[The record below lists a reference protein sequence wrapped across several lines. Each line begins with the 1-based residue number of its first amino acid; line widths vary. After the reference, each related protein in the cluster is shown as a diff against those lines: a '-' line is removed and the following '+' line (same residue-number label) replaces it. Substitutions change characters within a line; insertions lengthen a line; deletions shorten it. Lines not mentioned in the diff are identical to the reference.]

1 MSATAA
7 ALVIGNEILT
17 GKVQETNVTLLA
29 RELFSMGVELQ
40 RVVVCR
46 DDVAVIAEELE
57 LLRRRHDWVITSG
70 GVGPTHDDVT
80 IAAVARC
87 FGRRV
92 LRSPE
97 LEAKIRQLVGARL
110 KPAHLLM
117 ADVPEDSELLMSDD
131 APWPTI
137 LVENVFVMPGLP
149 RIFEAKLPS
158 LRSRI
163 GVSQPFLSRA
173 VYTVCRET
181 DIAELLR
188 RIADTHH
195 EVTIGSYPVIGEPY
209 SVRLTF
215 DGKDGEAIDRA
226 VGELLAEIPPEKI
239 VSPRDL

>member
-1 MSATAA
+1 MSPTAA

-46 DDVAVIAEELE
+46 DEIPVIVEELDQ
-57 LLRRRHDWVITSG
+57 LRRRHDWVITSG

-80 IAAVARC
+80 IAAVARSL
-87 FGRRV
+87 GRRV
-92 LRSPE
+92 VRSPE
-97 LEAKIRQLVGARL
+97 LEAKIRELVGARL
-110 KPAHLLM
+110 KPAHLSM
-117 ADVPEDSELLMSDD
+117 ADVPENSELLVSEE

-137 LVENVFVMPGLP
+137 LVDNVFVMPGLP

-158 LRSRI
+158 LRARI
-163 GVSQPFLSRA
+163 GLSRPFLSRA

-188 RIADTHH
+188 RIATSHH
-195 EVTIGSYPVIGEPY
+195 DVTIGSYPVIGEAY
-209 SVRLTF
+209 NVRLTF

-226 VGELLAEIPPEKI
+226 VGELLAELPPDKI
-239 VSPRDL
+239 VRV